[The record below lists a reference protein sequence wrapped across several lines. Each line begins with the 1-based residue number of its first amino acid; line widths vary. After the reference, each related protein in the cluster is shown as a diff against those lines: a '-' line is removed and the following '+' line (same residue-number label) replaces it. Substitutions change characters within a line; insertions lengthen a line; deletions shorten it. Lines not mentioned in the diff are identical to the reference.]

1 MLQGEKVDWE
11 IIEIMWDGKCLLSG
25 KAPTFSWVSIDYV
38 EVSDIQHCDLSSIIA
53 YSFIHTAILII
64 SSSFFGFL
72 MRDFDSLTAFVR
84 IYVIASE
91 HGMDK
96 SKCEMSK
103 ILKFLN
109 PCKL

>member
-1 MLQGEKVDWE
+1 MRFPCCRVRRL
-11 IIEIMWDGKCLLSG
+11 IERLLRLCGMESVYFRV
-25 KAPTFSWVSIDYV
+25 KLRLSIDYV

-103 ILKFLN
+103 N
-109 PCKL
+109 T